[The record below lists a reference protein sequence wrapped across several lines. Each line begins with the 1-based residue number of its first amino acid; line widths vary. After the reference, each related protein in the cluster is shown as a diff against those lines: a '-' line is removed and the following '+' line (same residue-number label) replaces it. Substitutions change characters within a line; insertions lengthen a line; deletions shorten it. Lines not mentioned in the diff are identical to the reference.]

1 MIENIL
7 QVNNLTSGY
16 GKKKVIF
23 DMSFEVSKGEVVGI
37 TGHNGAGKSTLLNT
51 LFGLIRP
58 MSGNVLFEHKDIT
71 AFPPASRIKLGLS
84 FVPQGKRVFPDL
96 TVIENLEL
104 GAYIN
109 YKKEEIEKRLTEVYD
124 IFPILRNRTF
134 QKANTLSG
142 GEQQMLA
149 MGRALMLTPKFLL
162 LDEPSLGLAPI
173 YIEKVMK
180 SIKEIN
186 QAFGTTVLI
195 VEQNKRQ
202 LLTITDK
209 VYVMKVGRISLVEKA
224 EELLTKES
232 LKKIL
237 LN

>member
-23 DMSFEVSKGEVVGI
+23 DMSLEVLKGEVVGI

-109 YKKEEIEKRLTEVYD
+109 DKKEEIERRLKEVYD
-124 IFPILRNRTF
+124 IFPILKKRTF

>member
-84 FVPQGKRVFPDL
+84 FVPQGKRVFPEL

-109 YKKEEIEKRLTEVYD
+109 DKKEEFEIRLKEVYD
-124 IFPILRNRTF
+124 VFPILKERTL

-173 YIEKVMK
+173 YIEKVMN
-180 SIKEIN
+180 SIREIN

-202 LLTITDK
+202 LLSITNK